1 MIIFF
6 GPAGSGKSLQGQILA
21 ARQGWQW
28 LSSGQIIRESDDE
41 ELNKIIMTGNLV
53 PNEKMEEIIGSALN
67 KISDKDKL
75 ILDGFPRQ
83 IDQAKW
89 MVEKGYIKGNSKD
102 LIVIVEVPEQALV
115 ARFANR
121 GRADDTPESIE
132 NRLKI
137 YNEESSKIFEYLG
150 QQGVKEIRI
159 DGSGRVGEIHDNL
172 MKELSACKI
181 I

>member
-21 ARQGWQW
+21 ARQDWQW
-28 LSSGQIIRESDDE
+28 LSSGQIIRESNDE

-53 PNEKMEEIIGSALN
+53 PNEKMEEIIGLALD
-67 KISDKDKL
+67 KIEDKDRL

-89 MVEKGYIKGNSKD
+89 MIEKGYIKGNTND
-102 LIVIVEVPEQALV
+102 TIVIVEVPEEALI
-115 ARFANR
+115 ARFAGR

-132 NRLKI
+132 KRLKI
-137 YNEESSKIFEYLG
+137 YNEESSKIFDYLKA
-150 QQGVKEIRI
+150 QGVKEIRI
-159 DGSGRVGEIHDNL
+159 DGSGKVGEIHDNL
-172 MKELSACKI
+172 MEELSACKLI
-181 I
+181 

>member
-28 LSSGQIIRESDDE
+28 LSSGQILRESNDE
-41 ELNKIIMTGNLV
+41 ELHKIMQTGKLV
-53 PNEKMEEIIGSALN
+53 SNEKMEEVIGVALDT
-67 KISDKDKL
+67 IEAKDKL

-89 MVEKGYIKGNSKD
+89 MVEKGYIHGGSKD
-102 LIVIVEVPEQALV
+102 AIVIVEVPEPELV
-115 ARFANR
+115 KRFAGR

-132 NRLKI
+132 QRLKI
-137 YNEESSKIFEYLG
+137 YNEESSRIFEYYSD
-150 QQGVKEIRI
+150 QGIKTIRI
-159 DGSGRVGEIHDNL
+159 DGSGKVGEIHDNL
-172 MKELSACKI
+172 IEELSACKI
-181 I
+181 V

>member
-28 LSSGQIIRESDDE
+28 LSSGQILRESNGE
-41 ELNKIIMTGNLV
+41 ELHKIMQTGKLIS
-53 PNEKMEEIIGSALN
+53 NEKMQEVIGKALDEVD
-67 KISDKDKL
+67 DKNKL

-89 MVEKGYIKGNSKD
+89 MVEKGYIHGDSKD
-102 LIVIVEVPEQALV
+102 AIVIVDVPEQALIQ
-115 ARFANR
+115 RFAGR

-132 NRLKI
+132 QRLKI
-137 YNEESSKIFEYLG
+137 YNEESSRIFEYYSD
-150 QQGVKEIRI
+150 QGIKTIRI
-159 DGSGRVGEIHDNL
+159 DGSGKVGEIHDNL
-172 MKELSACKI
+172 MEELGACKLV
-181 I
+181 